1 MNKLFLALLII
12 FVSPWMARAQVEK
25 SIPSTI
31 DKVIVYT
38 QGAQVESE
46 VEFQVQKGQ
55 MKIKLPG
62 LSSVLN
68 EESIRIISDGSFTI
82 LNVQYGV
89 DYLNV
94 LDKDAESA
102 KIIAKIKDLNLKI
115 EEEETWLKIIK
126 EKIDFLTANKQV
138 SGKNDAISPENFKLM
153 NQIYSTNY
161 ETLALDAMKRQRL
174 IKSYREEVDNL
185 NAQLENVTYA
195 TGTPSGTI
203 TVLIDGK
210 QAKTAKMRFTYF
222 TWGASWTPTY
232 DIRFM
237 GFNKPLEITYFA
249 NIQQS
254 TQIDWKNVELV
265 LSTSPTQVSAQI
277 PFLQPYYLTFLQPQ
291 PTLFQPNKTKAETS
305 FDKGF
310 FSGGIPAEAG
320 DANTYN
326 YSITPQTTAVSQNE
340 TVKEYIVKNKQTILS
355 SNTSTSVSYGE
366 GTIEASYDYQS
377 IPKLSEHV
385 YLIAKVNDWM
395 KADLNNGTAKLYL
408 ENSYVGKSFINT
420 AQFKDTIDL
429 SFGVDNNI
437 TVKREK
443 VKEFSEKTFT
453 GSSRKETIGYKIT
466 VRNNKSYGV
475 TTTIYDQIPISVLEE
490 IQVDVLEL
498 NGGTLDKETGKVE
511 WKLELKPNETKTI
524 LIKYS
529 VKYPKEK
536 QVVVQ

>member
-12 FVSPWMARAQVEK
+12 LVSPWMVWAQVEK

-38 QGAQVESE
+38 QGAQIESE

-82 LNVQYGV
+82 LNVQYEI

-94 LDKDAESA
+94 IDKDAETK
-102 KIIAKIKDLNLKI
+102 KIISKINDLNLKI

-161 ETLALDAMKRQRL
+161 ETLAMDAMKRQRL
-174 IKSYREEVDNL
+174 VKTYREEVGNL

-232 DIRFM
+232 DIRFI

-265 LSTSPTQVSAQI
+265 LSTSKTQVSAQI
-277 PFLQPYYLTFLQPQ
+277 PFLQPYYLTFFQPQ
-291 PTLFQPNKTKAETS
+291 ILYDKAKGAAPPRAASTSETKVMYEA
-305 FDKGF
+305 D
-310 FSGGIPAEAG
+310 FSSDEI
-320 DANTYN
+320 Y
-326 YSITPQTTAVSQNE
+326 TPQTTAVSQNE
-340 TVKEYIVKNKQTILS
+340 TVKEYMVKNKQTILS

-366 GTIEASYDYQS
+366 GTIEATYDYQS

-443 VKEFSEKTFT
+443 VKDFSEKTFM
-453 GSSRKETIGYKIT
+453 GSSRKETIAYKTT
-466 VRNNKSYGV
+466 VRNNKSYAV

-490 IQVDVLEL
+490 IQVDVLDL
-498 NGGTLDKETGKVE
+498 NGGKLDKETGKVE
-511 WKLELKPNETKTI
+511 WKLSLQPNETKTI
-524 LIKYS
+524 IIKYS
-529 VKYPKEK
+529 VKYPKDK
-536 QVVVQ
+536 QVIVQ

>member
-12 FVSPWMARAQVEK
+12 FVSPWMVRAQVEK

-138 SGKNDAISPENFKLM
+138 SGKNEAISPENFKLM

-174 IKSYREEVDNL
+174 IKTYRDEVDNL

-277 PFLQPYYLTFLQPQ
+277 PFLQPYYITFFQPQ
-291 PTLFQPNKTKAETS
+291 PTLFQTDKSKAGTTIENAELITA
-305 FDKGF
+305 
-310 FSGGIPAEAG
+310 GIPAAYG
-320 DANTYN
+320 DGP
-326 YSITPQTTAVSQNE
+326 SFVLKSPQTTAVSQNE
-340 TVKEYIVKNKQTILS
+340 TVKEYMVKNKQTILS
-355 SNTSTSVSYGE
+355 SNTTTSVSYGE
-366 GTIEASYDYQS
+366 GTIDATYDYQS

-475 TTTIYDQIPISVLEE
+475 TTTIYDQIPISILEE

>member
-12 FVSPWMARAQVEK
+12 LVSPWMVWAQVEK

-38 QGAQVESE
+38 QGAQIESE

-82 LNVQYGV
+82 LNVQYEI

-94 LDKDAESA
+94 LDKDAETK
-102 KIIAKIKDLNLKI
+102 KIISKIKDLNFKI
-115 EEEETWLKIIK
+115 EDEETWLKIIR

-138 SGKNDAISPENFKLM
+138 SGKNEAISPENFKLM

-161 ETLALDAMKRQRL
+161 ETLAMDALKRQRL
-174 IKSYREEVDNL
+174 VKTYREEVGNL
-185 NAQLENVTYA
+185 NAQLENVTYS

-210 QAKTAKMRFTYF
+210 QAKNAKMRFTYF

-277 PFLQPYYLTFLQPQ
+277 PFLRPYYLTYIQPQ
-291 PTLFQPNKTKAETS
+291 VLYDKAKGSAPPRTVENSKTIVMFDAEVS
-305 FDKGF
+305 FEPG
-310 FSGGIPAEAG
+310 
-320 DANTYN
+320 Y
-326 YSITPQTTAVSQNE
+326 YSPQTTAVSQNE

-355 SNTSTSVSYGE
+355 SNTTTSVSYGE
-366 GTIEASYDYQS
+366 GAIDATYDYQS

-408 ENSYVGKSFINT
+408 ENSYVGKSYINT

-443 VKEFSEKTFT
+443 VKDFSEKTFT

-466 VRNNKSYGV
+466 VRNNKSYAV
-475 TTTIYDQIPISVLEE
+475 TTTIYDQIPISVLQE
-490 IQVDVLEL
+490 IQVDVLDL

-524 LIKYS
+524 IIKYS
-529 VKYPKEK
+529 VKYPKDK

>member
-12 FVSPWMARAQVEK
+12 FVSPWMVRSQVEK

-138 SGKNDAISPENFKLM
+138 SGKNEAISPENFKLM

-174 IKSYREEVDNL
+174 IKTYRDEVDNL

-277 PFLQPYYLTFLQPQ
+277 PFLQPYYITFFQPQ
-291 PTLFQPNKTKAETS
+291 PTLFQTDKSKAGTTI
-305 FDKGF
+305 DRGF

-326 YSITPQTTAVSQNE
+326 FSITPQTTAVSQNE

-355 SNTSTSVSYGE
+355 SNTTTSVSYGE
-366 GTIEASYDYQS
+366 GTIDATYDYQS

>member
-1 MNKLFLALLII
+1 MNKIFLTLLII
-12 FVSPWMARAQVEK
+12 LLSPSMVRAQVEK

-82 LNVQYGV
+82 LNVQYEV

-102 KIIAKIKDLNLKI
+102 KIIAKIKDLNFKI
-115 EEEETWLKIIK
+115 EEEETWIKIIRD
-126 EKIDFLTANKQV
+126 KIDFLNVNKQV
-138 SGKNDAISPENFKLM
+138 SGKNEPISPENFKVM
-153 NQIYSTNY
+153 NQYYSSNY
-161 ETLALDAMKRQRL
+161 EALAMDALKRQRL
-174 IKSYREEVDNL
+174 VKSYREEVDKL
-185 NAQLENVTYA
+185 NTQLQNITYQ

-210 QAKTAKMRFTYF
+210 LAKTAKMRFTYF

-277 PFLQPYYLTFLQPQ
+277 PFLQPYYLSFFQPQ
-291 PTLFQPNKTKAETS
+291 IFRGNGVGSGAPSPRQKDIKLEVVYNSVDDEET
-305 FDKGF
+305 
-310 FSGGIPAEAG
+310 FS
-320 DANTYN
+320 
-326 YSITPQTTAVSQNE
+326 PQTTAVSQNE
-340 TVKEYIVKNKQTILS
+340 TVKEYVVKNKQTILS
-355 SNTSTSVSYGE
+355 SNTTTSVSYGE
-366 GTIEASYDYQS
+366 GTIDATYDYQS

-475 TTTIYDQIPISVLEE
+475 TTTIYDQIPISILQE
-490 IQVDVLEL
+490 IQVDVLDI
-498 NGGTLDKETGKVE
+498 NGGKLDKETGKVE